1 MKRTM
6 KLATAML
13 SLLFAALCMGGCFD
27 APDAGDAPIVNIA
40 SAAPTAAPTPTATPP
55 YPRRRPSPCITK
67 AA

>member
-40 SAAPTAAPTPTATPP
+40 SADARARGLQK
-55 YPRRRPSPCITK
+55 PRE
-67 AA
+67 